1 MTTGGT
7 PLLTDLRRQL
17 LDPPTPIC
25 NPPPQPPTLSEPS
38 PNIAI
43 EEPNPLAFAPHP
55 GVERRWFVIERAA
68 AGRL

>member
-43 EEPNPLAFAPHP
+43 RHSA
-55 GVERRWFVIERAA
+55 
-68 AGRL
+68 